1 MTALDGWVTFPVGMS
16 REHKWPKGFGS
27 LCPRM
32 AEHEPGELLERAISV
47 PDVGENKL
55 WVASGEWCFCCHPSA
70 HAGPDAWHGFPVIG
84 GDVDERVLQ
93 ALEDAG
99 IIDARAKRRLRKQRA
114 LPEAWP

>member
-1 MTALDGWVTFPVGMS
+1 MPRVYVPYP
-16 REHKWPKGFGS
+16 EKHKWPKGFGS

-32 AEHEPGELLERAISV
+32 AAHEPRELLEKAIPV

-55 WVASGEWCFCCHPSA
+55 WVASGTWCFCCHRSP

-93 ALEDAG
+93 ALEDAR
-99 IIDARAKRRLRKQRA
+99 IIDAREKRRLRRQRA